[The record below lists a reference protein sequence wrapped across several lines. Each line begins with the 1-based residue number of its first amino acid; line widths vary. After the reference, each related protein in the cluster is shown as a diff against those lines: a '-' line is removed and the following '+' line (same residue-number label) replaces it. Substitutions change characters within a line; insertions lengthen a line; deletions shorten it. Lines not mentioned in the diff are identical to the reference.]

1 MRHYLIF
8 FFLCVGISSYAN
20 KKIPFWGQ
28 TGHRVVGEIAYQ
40 HLTKKAKKN
49 LEKLLKGEGLAIIST
64 HADEIK
70 SDNAYRKF
78 SAWHYVNFKE
88 GEAYE
93 TG

>member
-28 TGHRVVGEIAYQ
+28 TGHRVVGEIAYS

-64 HADEIK
+64 YAEEIK
-70 SDNAYRKF
+70 SDNTYR
-78 SAWHYVNFKE
+78 
-88 GEAYE
+88 
-93 TG
+93 